1 MVVGAA
7 VDAGALA
14 GMGGGKFTGG
24 IYWHERVSVSW
35 VHEVRVHQFL
45 LLLLLLQL
53 LLLLL
58 LLLLLIL
65 WGRREGQERG
75 VRGRREG
82 QE

>member
-7 VDAGALA
+7 ADAGALA

-45 LLLLLLQL
+45 LLLLLLLLQL

-58 LLLLLIL
+58 HQLLLLRQLFLLLIL
-65 WGRREGQERG
+65 WRKLRG
-75 VRGRREG
+75 SG
-82 QE
+82 

>member
-45 LLLLLLQL
+45 LLLLKML
-53 LLLLL
+53 LLLLLLHQL

-65 WGRREGQERG
+65 WGKLRG
-75 VRGRREG
+75 SG
-82 QE
+82 

>member
-45 LLLLLLQL
+45 LLLLQL

-58 LLLLLIL
+58 LLLLLQLLLLLLLHQLLLL
-65 WGRREGQERG
+65 WGKLRG
-75 VRGRREG
+75 SG
-82 QE
+82 

>member
-45 LLLLLLQL
+45 LLLLLLLLLLALMLLLML
-53 LLLLL
+53 LLLLSL
-58 LLLLLIL
+58 LLVMFTLSTT
-65 WGRREGQERG
+65 
-75 VRGRREG
+75 V
-82 QE
+82 